1 MKKTIP
7 LLLILALLIYAV
19 YNKDE
24 LMKTYNDYTMN
35 KKIEKIKL
43 NKNKYY
49 RHYSFNY
56 VQTTDNYKP
65 TNRQDLL
72 NIIYTAI
79 NSGTSSFKFYC
90 PSEFESCLQEID
102 NIASDR
108 EILSDINNFVHPY
121 NSFKHIET
129 KYDSFREVSIDM
141 TKNYTKKDIKE
152 IDAKVDEIFNKLYKP
167 NESKINNIKAFHDYI
182 INNSSYDTDRSDNN
196 IINYKSDTA
205 YGPLLQKQAL
215 CGGYSDAMEL
225 FLEKMDIKSYKV
237 SSEEHVWN
245 AVELDGKW
253 YNLDL
258 TWDDP
263 ITDTGQ
269 EILAHTY
276 FMINTKRLNEVAT
289 SQHNF
294 NNSVYSELKG

>member
-152 IDAKVDEIFNKLYKP
+152 IDAVVDDVFNKLYKP
-167 NESKINNIKAFHDYI
+167 NDTKINNIKTFHDYI

-196 IINYKSDTA
+196 IINYKSDIA

>member
-7 LLLILALLIYAV
+7 LLLILALLVYAV

-43 NKNKYY
+43 DKNEYY
-49 RHYSFNY
+49 RDYSFNY

-72 NIIYTAI
+72 NIIYTSI
-79 NSGTSSFKFYC
+79 NSGASSFKFYC

-108 EILSDINNFVHPY
+108 EMLSDINNCVHPY

-141 TKNYTKKDIKE
+141 TKNYTKKDIAE
-152 IDAKVDEIFNKLYKP
+152 LNAVVDDIFNKLYKP
-167 NESKINNIKAFHDYI
+167 NDTKLNNIKAFHDYI

-196 IINYKSDTA
+196 IINYKSDIA

-225 FLEKMDIKSYKV
+225 FLEKMNIKSYKV

-269 EILAHTY
+269 DVLAHTY
-276 FMINTKRLNEVAT
+276 FMINTARLKEVAT

-294 NNSVYSELKG
+294 NDSIYSELKG

>member
-152 IDAKVDEIFNKLYKP
+152 IDAVVDDVFNKLYKP
-167 NESKINNIKAFHDYI
+167 NDTKINNIKTFHDYI

>member
-24 LMKTYNDYTMN
+24 LMKTYNDYTIN

>member
-1 MKKTIP
+1 
-7 LLLILALLIYAV
+7 
-19 YNKDE
+19 
-24 LMKTYNDYTMN
+24 MN

-152 IDAKVDEIFNKLYKP
+152 IDAVVDDVFNKLYKP
-167 NESKINNIKAFHDYI
+167 NDTKINNIKTFHDYI

-196 IINYKSDTA
+196 IINYKSDIA